1 VSVGFRFMLGLRAT
15 AAGIPARTLTG
26 WALALLG
33 LVLFAIVARSWL
45 TDPRLGG
52 KHRSAGGHTH
62 VAPPARRR
70 SRGRSRFQSA
80 GYAGNSVQAGRP
92 MRASAAQ
99 SPAQRTPAAL
109 AGSPAKDPSAPLGR
123 PSADDGESAALGGW
137 PGQHRPGT
145 VTGSARGR
153 GQAALAGLTDTAGSA
168 EPVPA
173 PVGGQET
180 GHQPAA
186 RATDGPDAG
195 VLDLGAPD
203 AAGPPGAPDVA
214 RPDVADG
221 GPGGRATSE
230 FFYPA
235 AALRL
240 LGVRRRASGSAD
252 SAGGLVQRIE
262 VALGDYRIEVLL
274 AEAPAGN
281 RTGRSEK
288 IHTWIASAPYLVWT
302 PLPHDFPADGVAFAC
317 VGAGDEGC
325 LFLDLAAAPGAI
337 TIGGD
342 QAAATRLAESLAHQ
356 LCLGPAVDH
365 IGVVVVGSA
374 LLPPPLGAEWLPSV
388 ADLVR
393 RKPRQDGRAEMV
405 FYRPGSGDDVFPLA
419 RYVSS
424 APFRVVPIVLADL
437 PDAPW
442 SLTASPSALPAKVMQ
457 PVVS

>member
-1 VSVGFRFMLGLRAT
+1 LGEVSVGFRLMLGLRAT

-33 LVLFAIVARSWL
+33 LVLFAIVLRSWL

-52 KHRSAGGHTH
+52 RHRSASDHTH

-70 SRGRSRFQSA
+70 SRFRPA

-99 SPAQRTPAAL
+99 SPAQRNPAAL

-123 PSADDGESAALGGW
+123 PSADDG
-137 PGQHRPGT
+137 
-145 VTGSARGR
+145 GSA
-153 GQAALAGLTDTAGSA
+153 
-168 EPVPA
+168 PVPA

-203 AAGPPGAPDVA
+203 AAGPTGAPDVA

-221 GPGGRATSE
+221 EPGSRATSE

-288 IHTWIASAPYLVWT
+288 VHTWIASAPYLVWT